1 MKKIFA
7 LVLALALVMAMAA
20 CTPATNN
27 DATNGT
33 TEANTEATNGAT
45 EGTTEATTEAT
56 TGTTVDSNSATLT
69 LLNSI
74 WAQFPEEGK
83 FPVMGGDA
91 ENPNWEGPGSVTLP
105 GAEGNALWNLNIPD
119 EQLPNIAEA
128 ATMIHAM
135 NTNTFAGCTLKL
147 VEGADEATVAK
158 AIVDAI
164 LNTRWMCGFPERVVV
179 VSTNGCLV
187 VAFGHEGNITNL
199 LTAINTV
206 DASATVLHNEVI
218 GE

>member
-1 MKKIFA
+1 MKKILA
-7 LVLALALVMAMAA
+7 LVLALTMVMAMAA

-33 TEANTEATNGAT
+33 TEA
-45 EGTTEATTEAT
+45 TTEATTAASTFAT
-56 TGTTVDSNSATLT
+56 ALD
-69 LLNSI
+69 LLNGI

-105 GAEGNALWNLNIPD
+105 GAEGNALWNLNIS
-119 EQLPNIAEA
+119 EERLPSIAEA

-135 NTNTFAGCTLKL
+135 NTNTFAGCALKL
-147 VEGADEATVAK
+147 VEGADEAAVAK
-158 AIVDAI
+158 GI
-164 LNTRWMCGFPERVVV
+164 LDDIQNTRWMCGFPERVVV

-199 LTAINTV
+199 LTAIQAV
-206 DASATVLHNEVI
+206 DANANVLHNEVI
-218 GE
+218 G